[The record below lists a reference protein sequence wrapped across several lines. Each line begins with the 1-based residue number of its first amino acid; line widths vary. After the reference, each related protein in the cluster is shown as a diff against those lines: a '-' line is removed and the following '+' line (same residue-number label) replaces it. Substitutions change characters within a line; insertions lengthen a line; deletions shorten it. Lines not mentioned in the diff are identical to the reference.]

1 MTRWVQVRHDELI
14 EYVTMVEL
22 LRKDHDRLA
31 AEIHNA
37 RELASII
44 EATYKQRLDKLTDL
58 ILDLHPSN
66 SRYERGMMDAY
77 AVMAGHE
84 QST

>member
-1 MTRWVQVRHDELI
+1 MNRWVQVRHDELI

-22 LRKDHDRLA
+22 LRQDHDRLA

-37 RELASII
+37 KELASII

-66 SRYERGMMDAY
+66 SKYERGLLDAY
-77 AVMAGHE
+77 TVMAGHE
-84 QST
+84 QKL